1 LTNDEVKPF
10 FYAYPCPIFNSA
22 YSQEEKMLNDKL
34 RDPVSGLTHLGA
46 AILSLFGLIAL
57 MVISWGDTPKLV
69 SVTIYGVTL
78 IAMFSASATY
88 HMTISSPKVIE
99 ILRKIDHSA
108 IYLLI
113 AGTYTPFCVNAF
125 HGFWKW
131 GLLSII
137 WGLALIGVGIKVF
150 IIRTPRWVNA
160 GIYLLMGWLIIAAVG
175 EMMATLPPEVL
186 TWLIIGGVIYTLGA
200 VIYITKK
207 MDFIPSVFGFHE
219 VWHIFVILAAAA
231 HYISILIYIKA

>member
-1 LTNDEVKPF
+1 
-10 FYAYPCPIFNSA
+10 
-22 YSQEEKMLNDKL
+22 MLKDKL
-34 RDPVSGLTHLGA
+34 RDPISGLTHLGA
-46 AILSLFGLIAL
+46 AILSFFGLIAL
-57 MVISWGDTPKLV
+57 IIFSWGNTSKLV

-78 IAMFSASATY
+78 TAMFSASATY

-99 ILRKIDHSA
+99 ILRKVDHSA

-137 WGLALIGVGIKVF
+137 WGLALVGIGIKVF
-150 IIRTPRWVNA
+150 IIRSPRWVNA
-160 GIYLLMGWLIIAAVG
+160 GIYLIMGWLIVAAAG
-175 EMMATLPPEVL
+175 EMAKTLPAEVL

-200 VIYITKK
+200 IVYITKK
-207 MDFIPSVFGFHE
+207 MDFIPEIFGFHE
-219 VWHIFVILAAAA
+219 VWHIFVILAATA
-231 HYISILIYIKA
+231 HYISILIFIRA